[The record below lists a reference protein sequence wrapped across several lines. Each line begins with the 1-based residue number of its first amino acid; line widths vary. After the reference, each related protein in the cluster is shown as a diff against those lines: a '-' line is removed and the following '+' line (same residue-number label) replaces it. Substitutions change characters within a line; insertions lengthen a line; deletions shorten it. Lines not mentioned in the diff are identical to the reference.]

1 MFEKDGSKITEGPN
15 ALRAA
20 CHHNG
25 IPRRR
30 RRTTTTMTTTTRER
44 ERTKHNTN
52 KQTER
57 ETERQ
62 TTIYGNNRTL
72 A

>member
-1 MFEKDGSKITEGPN
+1 MEGPN

-25 IPRRR
+25 GPEEEEDDDDDDY
-30 RRTTTTMTTTTRER
+30 ER
-44 ERTKHNTN
+44 ERGPNTIRTN
-52 KQTER
+52 KQR

-62 TTIYGNNRTL
+62 TTNYGNSRTL